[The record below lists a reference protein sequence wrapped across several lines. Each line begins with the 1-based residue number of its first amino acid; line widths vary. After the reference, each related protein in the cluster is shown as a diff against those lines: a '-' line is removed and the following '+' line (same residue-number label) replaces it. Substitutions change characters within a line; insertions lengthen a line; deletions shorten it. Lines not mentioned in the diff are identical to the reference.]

1 MKVIIDGQ
9 QVPAEYGQTILEI
22 ARQAG
27 IHIPTLCYHPA
38 FAGQG
43 RCRMCMVEVEQKG
56 RKRIVASCTYPVQS
70 DDIKVTTSTPAI
82 EKLRRTIVMFLYKK
96 APASELMQGLYHDYG
111 CTENNLPENPGERC
125 ILCNLCVQ
133 TCEDMGYS
141 AISLVMRGTDKRV
154 ATPYDEAA
162 AICVGCGACAE
173 ICPTGAIA
181 VIEEGNKRTIWN
193 KEFQLIP
200 CQRCG
205 KFFTTREQ
213 WEDVALKYP
222 EYTNGEV
229 LCEACRKKINAE
241 KFKAAMSK
249 EL

>member
-1 MKVIIDGQ
+1 MKITIDQQ
-9 QVPAEYGQTILEI
+9 QVQAETGQTILEI

-43 RCRMCMVEVEQKG
+43 RCRMCMVEVEEKG
-56 RKRIVASCTYPVQS
+56 KKRIVASCTYPVQS
-70 DDIKVTTSTPAI
+70 EEIQVRTTTPTI

-96 APASELMQGLYHDYG
+96 ASGSELMQEMYREYG
-111 CTENNLPENPGERC
+111 CSDNNLPKNPGERC

-133 TCEDMGYS
+133 ACEDLGHS
-141 AISLVMRGTDKRV
+141 AISLVMRGTDKQV

-162 AICVGCGACAE
+162 AACVGCGVCAE

-181 VIEEGNKRTIWN
+181 VIEEENKRTIWN
-193 KEFQLIP
+193 KEFELIP

-205 KFFTTREQ
+205 KFFATREQ
-213 WEDVALKYP
+213 WEDMVVKHS
-222 EYTNGEV
+222 EYAGSEK
-229 LCEACRKKINAE
+229 LCEACRKKITAE
-241 KFKAAMSK
+241 KIQAFSQ
-249 EL
+249 